1 MIFRV
6 VGIPKEGLL
15 FQRVKVE
22 EVDALFHTKEFVAV
36 DLYDTQRRQERGRSF
51 PERRERGEVGDFRP
65 RFMNTWTF
73 VQGDADHEF
82 LETDPFIGRWL
93 PGFDQP

>member
-22 EVDALFHTKEFVAV
+22 EVDSVFHTKECVAA
-36 DLYDTQRRQERGRSF
+36 DLYHTKRRQERGRSY
-51 PERRERGEVGDFRP
+51 PERRERGEIGDFRP
-65 RFMNTWTF
+65 RFMKF
-73 VQGDADHEF
+73 AR
-82 LETDPFIGRWL
+82 L
-93 PGFDQP
+93 